1 MTLKTAGSQTVT
13 ATDTVTAT
21 ITGRSSVKVSA
32 AAVDHLKLTAVAG
45 ITAGVA
51 FRITV
56 TAQDAFNNTVTGY
69 SGTVHFTSSDGQAGL
84 PDDYAFTS
92 TDKGVH
98 TFSSVILRTA
108 GTQTVTATDTATAS
122 VAGSAGIKV
131 TAARAA
137 SLRISAPASVAHGV
151 PFTFTATVL
160 DAFGNVVSQT
170 MRYQERERLAW
181 ITNWITTNPGK
192 VLPKEPKY
200 KKPPGG
206 LTEGDLIAFYYL
218 LNAVAQAAGDIGSI
232 ASISPAA
239 CATAFSR

>member
-1 MTLKTAGSQTVT
+1 MTA
-13 ATDTVTAT
+13 A

-32 AAVDHLKLTAVAG
+32 AAVDHLKVTAVAG
-45 ITAGVA
+45 TTAGVA

-69 SGTVHFTSSDGQAGL
+69 SGTVDFTSSDGQAGL
-84 PDDYAFTS
+84 PGDYTFTT

-137 SLRISAPASVAHGV
+137 SLRISAPASVTHGV
-151 PFTFTATVL
+151 PFTFTVTVL
-160 DAFGNVVSQT
+160 DAFGNVATGYTGTVHFTSSDSAASLPADYRFIRSDAGVHTFSATLNTTGSQSLT
-170 MRYQERERLAW
+170 ATDRLTSG
-181 ITNWITTNPGK
+181 ITGTDPGIQ
-192 VLPKEPKY
+192 V
-200 KKPPGG
+200 
-206 LTEGDLIAFYYL
+206 
-218 LNAVAQAAGDIGSI
+218 V
-232 ASISPAA
+232 
-239 CATAFSR
+239 